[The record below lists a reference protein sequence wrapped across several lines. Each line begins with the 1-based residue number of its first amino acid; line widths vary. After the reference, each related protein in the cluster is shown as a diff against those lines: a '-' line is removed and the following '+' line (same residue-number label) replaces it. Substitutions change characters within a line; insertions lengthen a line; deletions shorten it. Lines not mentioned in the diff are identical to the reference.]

1 MEQQNKSEETQN
13 KESKFMKALKNIW
26 SDKLKCLYILTLTLQ
41 ILFLI
46 LQFVPIVSVPTH
58 AMFGEVIKTEEF
70 SMMSFSSENG
80 GLMFFFILFL
90 ALFGISIK
98 STLSYFVKKGPNKYT
113 KFGLAKTGVILLL
126 LWYVLIVFVG
136 FAEIDDEFSDAV
148 ELFFGAHLYWIVAV
162 ALLVLY
168 FIVGSLAQERK
179 EEEKVAQKVQA
190 ELDKKAAHA
199 EEAEASAQTGAGTEQ
214 KV

>member
-1 MEQQNKSEETQN
+1 MEQRNEREETEQETQSGEN
-13 KESKFMKALKNIW
+13 KFMKALKNIW

-46 LQFVPIVSVPTH
+46 LQFVPIVSVPTQ
-58 AMFGEVIKTEEF
+58 AMFGAVIKTEEF

-90 ALFGISIK
+90 ALFGISLK
-98 STLSYFVKKGPNKYT
+98 STLSYFVKKGPNRYA

-136 FAEIDDEFSDAV
+136 FGAIDEEFSDAV
-148 ELFFGAHLYWIVAV
+148 ELFFGAHLYWVVAV
-162 ALLVLY
+162 ALLALY

-179 EEEKVAQKVQA
+179 EEEKVAEKVQA

-199 EEAEASAQTGAGTEQ
+199 EEAEASAETEQ
-214 KV
+214 KE

>member
-13 KESKFMKALKNIW
+13 EESKFMKALKNIW
-26 SDKLKCLYILTLTLQ
+26 SDKLKCLYILTFTLQ

-58 AMFGEVIKTEEF
+58 ALFGAVIKTEEF

-80 GLMFFFILFL
+80 GLMVFFILFL
-90 ALFGISIK
+90 ALFGISLK
-98 STLSYFVKKGPNKYT
+98 STLGYFVKKGPNKYA
-113 KFGLAKTGVILLL
+113 KFGLAKTSVILLL

-136 FAEIDDEFSDAV
+136 FGAIDDEFSDAV
-148 ELFFGAHLYWIVAV
+148 ELFFGAHLYWVVAV

-179 EEEKVAQKVQA
+179 EEEKVAEKVQA
-190 ELDKKAAHA
+190 ELEKQAAHA
-199 EEAEASAQTGAGTEQ
+199 EETKTEQ
-214 KV
+214 IQ